1 MSDSDMIKLLEVGT
15 WKSKGTLWW
24 ILTSSPLR
32 EQERHFSTVACNYHS
47 GLSADSTTKS
57 HQFCLW
63 KTIGVL
69 IGLGQN
75 HSRQYISRRRNGAFA
90 ARGNATLFDAVGDVA
105 DSVNLEAG
113 SFAKGCFFGYLMGL
127 FDSNGGTP
135 NWMVF
140 LLFPF
145 NVPHSSPDSLNL
157 IGDPGPIYSCLL
169 DSFRQNTT

>member
-1 MSDSDMIKLLEVGT
+1 MVWGRITPVNILAAAEMELLPT
-15 WKSKGTLWW
+15 
-24 ILTSSPLR
+24 
-32 EQERHFSTVACNYHS
+32 
-47 GLSADSTTKS
+47 
-57 HQFCLW
+57 
-63 KTIGVL
+63 
-69 IGLGQN
+69 
-75 HSRQYISRRRNGAFA
+75 
-90 ARGNATLFDAVGDVA
+90 RGNATLFDAVGDVA

-157 IGDPGPIYSCLL
+157 IGDPGPIYSWLL